1 MTIGQSSTTAFFSFH
16 LLAVA
21 SSRSVVFGH
30 NSSHRQVRSDQ
41 SWFSSPTSHFK
52 MTRLA
57 PAFAASASLPARPLS
72 IFVERALHTRPT
84 TVVDYSR
91 AIRTR
96 RTARMHHASIDS
108 AVYVSEPKGAPA
120 TKEFRLFYAS
130 DGKLVSPWHDV
141 PVYPDPANKQVVN
154 FVTEIPKGTQA
165 KMEIATDE
173 EMSPIKQDIKKGELR
188 SYKWGPSLINYGAV
202 PQTWEDPGAVHPG
215 IDVGGDADPV
225 DLADCSDTVA
235 EFGAIYPVK
244 VLGTLAMIDEGEIDF
259 KILGVATSDP
269 LSGEMNDIDDL
280 ERLMPGKVD
289 SIREWFRMYKTA
301 EGKGENSYAFD
312 GKAMD
317 VEYTMKVV
325 EDTHASWAGLRSGEI
340 ANEDDLWLGEK

>member
-1 MTIGQSSTTAFFSFH
+1 MRPRRTHRTPKAPKTVVCDWAFAGRDSKRVPFARRAITSNLAYVMAFGSS
-16 LLAVA
+16 
-21 SSRSVVFGH
+21 
-30 NSSHRQVRSDQ
+30 
-41 SWFSSPTSHFK
+41 
-52 MTRLA
+52 
-57 PAFAASASLPARPLS
+57 AFAASAALPARSFSTLAGKS
-72 IFVERALHTRPT
+72 VC
-84 TVVDYSR
+84 SR
-91 AIRTR
+91 AVSRA
-96 RTARMHHASIDS
+96 ARSRHVVRAHHAASTTET
-108 AVYVSEPKGAPA
+108 YVSEARGTPA
-120 TKEFRLFYAS
+120 TKEFRLFYSA
-130 DGKLVSPWHDV
+130 DGKSVSPWHDV

-154 FVTEIPKGTQA
+154 FVNEIPKGTQA

-188 SYKWGPSLINYGAV
+188 SYKWGPSLINYGAI

-225 DLADCSDTVA
+225 DLAECSDTVA
-235 EFGAIYPVK
+235 DFGAIYPVK

-259 KILGVATSDP
+259 KVLGIATSDP
-269 LSGEMNDIDDL
+269 LSEEMNDIDDL

-317 VEYTMKVV
+317 AKYTMQVV
-325 EDTHASWAGLRSGEI
+325 ADTHESWAGLRSGEI
-340 ANEDDLWLGEK
+340 ANEDDLWLGGK

>member
-1 MTIGQSSTTAFFSFH
+1 MRHTPQSISRVQGEIVRLEETEYLVSLSQLK
-16 LLAVA
+16 LLVVL
-21 SSRSVVFGH
+21 SVLLCLDLTMV
-30 NSSHRQVRSDQ
+30 NSS
-41 SWFSSPTSHFK
+41 
-52 MTRLA
+52 
-57 PAFAASASLPARPLS
+57 PAFASSVAVSARSLSAFSGRSVCSPRNALT
-72 IFVERALHTRPT
+72 VWRAAGG
-84 TVVDYSR
+84 SR
-91 AIRTR
+91 NVQ
-96 RTARMHHASIDS
+96 MHHAVNDNSS
-108 AVYVSEPKGAPA
+108 YVSEAKGAAA
-120 TKEFRLFYAS
+120 TKEFRLFYSA
-130 DGKLVSPWHDV
+130 DGKPVSPWHDV
-141 PVYPDPANKQVVN
+141 PVYPDPSNKQVVN
-154 FVTEIPKGTQA
+154 FVNEIPKGTQA

-225 DLADCSDTVA
+225 DLADCSDNVA
-235 EFGAIYPVK
+235 EFGAIYPCK

-259 KILGVATSDP
+259 KILGIATSDP
-269 LSGEMNDIDDL
+269 LAEKMNDIDDL

-317 VEYTMKVV
+317 AAYTMKVV

-340 ANEDDLWLGEK
+340 ANEDDLWLGAK